1 MTVYGVV
8 AEERQGHQH
17 RRFGLGRRR
26 VSGNASSG
34 VDARGVQVETR
45 EALVPD
51 MSRDLCRP
59 GFSDE
64 QQPGGG
70 GDRARPSKRIM
81 RKGGYRA
88 PKKSER
94 KFKL

>member
-1 MTVYGVV
+1 MYK
-8 AEERQGHQH
+8 RQ
-17 RRFGLGRRR
+17 
-26 VSGNASSG
+26 
-34 VDARGVQVETR
+34 
-45 EALVPD
+45 
-51 MSRDLCRP
+51 SRDLCRP

>member
-1 MTVYGVV
+1 MEETKEISSSPCIGAIGV
-8 AEERQGHQH
+8 G
-17 RRFGLGRRR
+17 
-26 VSGNASSG
+26 SGSSG
-34 VDARGVQVETR
+34 GEEQVPSFGKRKSAPRKLPPELLRTTM
-45 EALVPD
+45 P
-51 MSRDLCRP
+51 SH
-59 GFSDE
+59 E